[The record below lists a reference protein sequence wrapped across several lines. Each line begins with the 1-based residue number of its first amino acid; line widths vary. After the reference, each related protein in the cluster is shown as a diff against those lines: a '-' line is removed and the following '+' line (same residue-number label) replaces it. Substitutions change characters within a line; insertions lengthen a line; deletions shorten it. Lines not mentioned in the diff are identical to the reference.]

1 MGKYDYDKPLTSQ
14 EVMNIERNR
23 DIVKRSLKQIN
34 ENPNLADG
42 MPMPTTPM
50 SSQEVMTMVHNIKL
64 LECERKKMAPFYN
77 RNENYNKA
85 SESNDNS
92 KEYTDT
98 EGMIALIKLFV
109 ILGILCFMFFKLG
122 GFSAFLPIP

>member
-34 ENPNLADG
+34 KNPNLADG

-50 SSQEVMTMVHNIKL
+50 SSQEVTTMVHNIKL
-64 LECERKKMAPFYN
+64 LECERKKMAPFYD

-85 SESNDNS
+85 SESG
-92 KEYTDT
+92 EYHYVDT
-98 EGMIALIKLFV
+98 EELLADLFIIIIIILIVIFIFKPEWFYWMI
-109 ILGILCFMFFKLG
+109 
-122 GFSAFLPIP
+122 